1 MFDILHIMERII
13 DDSPAVLA
21 TLDERVAPV
30 SAARERTLPVP
41 RGFAGLFPEGALVR
55 GRSLSI
61 RGRSATS
68 VALSLA
74 APSIAAG
81 SWMVTIDVP
90 QLGLDAAAESGIP
103 LDRVVRVDTTRHASP
118 AVASTWA
125 ECVAA
130 ACDGF
135 DVLLAALPP
144 AARRLAPATAR
155 KVLTRVRQRGV
166 ILFVLGEPG
175 PLECDGVV
183 EGRDERWS
191 GLGVGHGHLRRRQLE
206 VTASGR
212 RIPGVRRCAVELPV
226 ADPGTPCAPTVVAD
240 DDPERSALLAVG

>member
-1 MFDILHIMERII
+1 MERII
-13 DDSPAVLA
+13 DDSSAVFTALN
-21 TLDERVAPV
+21 ERVAPV

-41 RGFAGLFPEGALVR
+41 AGFADLFPEGALVR

-68 VALSLA
+68 IAFSLA

-81 SWMVTIDVP
+81 SWMATIDMP

-103 LDRVVRVDTTRHASP
+103 LDRVVRIDITDRASAHSTP
-118 AVASTWA
+118 STWA

-135 DVLLAALPP
+135 DVLLVALSP

-155 KVLTRVRQRGV
+155 KVLSRVRQRGGV
-166 ILFVLGEPG
+166 LFVLGEPG
-175 PLECDGVV
+175 PLEYDAVI
-183 EGRDERWS
+183 EGCDERWS
-191 GLGVGHGHLRRRQLE
+191 GLGAGHGHLRRRQLE
-206 VTASGR
+206 VMASGR
-212 RIPGVRRCAVELPV
+212 RIPAVRRCVVQLPV
-226 ADPGTPCAPTVVAD
+226 VDPAASRDALVVSD
-240 DDPERSALLAVG
+240 RDPEPGALLAVG

>member
-1 MFDILHIMERII
+1 MERIS
-13 DDSPAVLA
+13 DDSAALR
-21 TLDERVAPV
+21 TSLYERMAPI

-41 RGFAGLFPEGALVR
+41 AGLTGLFPEGALVR

-61 RGRSATS
+61 RGRSASS

-81 SWMVTIDVP
+81 SWLVTIDVP
-90 QLGLDAAAESGIP
+90 QLGLDAAAESGVP
-103 LDRVVRVDTTRHASP
+103 LDRVVRVDTTGQTAAS
-118 AVASTWA
+118 SSWA

-135 DVLLAALPP
+135 DVVLTTLSST
-144 AARRLAPATAR
+144 ARRMPPATAR
-155 KVLTRVRQRGV
+155 KVLTRVRQRGAV
-166 ILFVLGEPG
+166 LLVLGEPG

-183 EGRDERWS
+183 ESCGERWS
-191 GLGVGHGHLRRRQLE
+191 GLGIGHGHLRRRHLE

-212 RIPGVRRCAVELPV
+212 RIPGVRRCAVELP
-226 ADPGTPCAPTVVAD
+226 DTDTDTDTVLPVVGPAVSD
-240 DDPERSALLAVG
+240 DDREHGALLAG